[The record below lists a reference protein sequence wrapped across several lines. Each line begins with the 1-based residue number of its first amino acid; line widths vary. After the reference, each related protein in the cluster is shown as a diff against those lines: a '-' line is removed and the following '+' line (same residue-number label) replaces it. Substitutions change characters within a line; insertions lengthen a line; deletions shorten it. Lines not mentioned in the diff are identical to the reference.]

1 VGISGLRSVPRVST
15 PIQREIGDRSQS
27 LSGRFPQSARRR
39 SAARACLDSRRA
51 PVLLSEVLGDV
62 VHVLTGIRH
71 GARAAEWT
79 RFAQAHETGVTWL
92 FAGFHG
98 LILAEKYSK

>member
-27 LSGRFPQSARRR
+27 LASRFLRSARRR

-51 PVLLSEVLGDV
+51 PVLFCEVLRHV
-62 VHVLTGIRH
+62 VHVLTGVPH
-71 GARAAEWT
+71 GARAAERA
-79 RFAQAHETGVTWL
+79 RFAEAHEAGVTWV

>member
-27 LSGRFPQSARRR
+27 LASRFPQSARRR
-39 SAARACLDSRRA
+39 SAVRARLDSRRA
-51 PVLLSEVLGDV
+51 PVLLSEVLRRV
-62 VHVLTGIRH
+62 VRLLAGVPH
-71 GARAAEWT
+71 GPRAAERA
-79 RFAQAHETGVTWL
+79 RFADAHETGVTWL

>member
-27 LSGRFPQSARRR
+27 LASRFLRSARRR
-39 SAARACLDSRRA
+39 SAARACLHPRRA
-51 PVLLSEVLGDV
+51 TVPLAKVLGDR
-62 VHVLTGIRH
+62 VHVLTGIAH
-71 GARAAEWT
+71 GARAAEWA
-79 RFAQAHETGVTWL
+79 RLAEALETGVTWL